1 MRQNSSWKQ
10 INRLGVQNARGKSQ
24 PIILPNLAKK
34 SENKGS
40 GLITGGIGDFLAIE
54 PFITNKLQNLEKIY
68 LATRGHF
75 EIADLLRCRYPEI
88 IVKNLVPIFPKDQYC
103 FTTKT
108 QLVSYL
114 KSKNM
119 HVPQDIDKTEDL
131 SIIKIFPQ
139 IHNDTLKFLGSKFN
153 ETSIVNVEQL
163 NLPPKYVAMVSS
175 SLRDTRT
182 AATGRN
188 MTTAEVANCMQ
199 NVDLPVICVFCNCS
213 IPHPAARHLKNT
225 SVLQSLEIVK
235 NASGYIGVDSWLS
248 VVAGWNLTAEKI
260 KIKCFNQN
268 GITNKKCYWPL
279 RHTENILYE
288 NLLSEFKWG
297 PG

>member
-1 MRQNSSWKQ
+1 MRQNSTWKQ
-10 INRLGVQNARGKSQ
+10 INRLGVQNAKGNSQ
-24 PIILPNLAKK
+24 PFIAPSIAKRNE
-34 SENKGS
+34 SKGS

-54 PFITNKLQNLEKIY
+54 PFVTNKLGNLEKIY

-75 EIADLLRCRYPEI
+75 EIAELIRCKYTEI
-88 IVKNLVPIFPKDQYC
+88 VVKNLIPIFPKDQYC

-108 QLVSYL
+108 QLVTYL

-119 HVPQDIDKTEDL
+119 YLPPDIDKTEDM

-139 IHNDTLKFLGSKFN
+139 IHNDTLKFLGSRFN
-153 ETSIVNVEQL
+153 TNNIVNIEQL
-163 NLPPKYVAMVSS
+163 NLPKNYVAMVSS
-175 SLRDTRT
+175 SLRDART

-188 MTTAEVANCMQ
+188 MTTVEIANCLNNIDM
-199 NVDLPVICVFCNCS
+199 PVVCVFCNCS
-213 IPHPAARHLKNT
+213 NPHPAARHLRNT

-235 NASGYIGVDSWLS
+235 NATGYIGVDSWLS
-248 VVAGWNLTAEKI
+248 VVAGWKLAKDRLQ
-260 KIKCFNQN
+260 IKCINQN

-279 RHTENILYE
+279 HEKDNILFE
-288 NLLSEFKWG
+288 NLLHEFKWG

>member
-1 MRQNSSWKQ
+1 MRQNSTWKQ
-10 INRLGVQNARGKSQ
+10 INRLGVQNAKGNSQ
-24 PIILPNLAKK
+24 PFIAPNIAKRNE
-34 SENKGS
+34 SKGS

-54 PFITNKLQNLEKIY
+54 PFVTNKLGNLEKIY

-75 EIADLLRCRYPEI
+75 EIAELIRCKYPEI
-88 IVKNLVPIFPKDQYC
+88 VVKNLIPIFPKDQYC

-119 HVPQDIDKTEDL
+119 YLPPDIDKTEDM

-139 IHNDTLKFLGSKFN
+139 IHNDTIKFSGSRFN
-153 ETSIVNVEQL
+153 ANEIVNVNQM
-163 NLPPKYVAMVSS
+163 NLPKNYVAMVSS
-175 SLRDTRT
+175 SLRDART

-188 MTTAEVANCMQ
+188 LTNVEIANCINNINM
-199 NVDLPVICVFCNCS
+199 PVVCVFCNCS
-213 IPHPAARHLKNT
+213 SPHPAARHLRNT

-235 NASGYIGVDSWLS
+235 NAKGYVGVDSWLS
-248 VVAGWNLTAEKI
+248 VVAGWNLAKDRLH
-260 KIKCFNQN
+260 IKCINQN
-268 GITNKKCYWPL
+268 GISNKKCYWPL
-279 RHTENILYE
+279 HEKDNILFE
-288 NLLSEFKWG
+288 NLLHEFKWG